1 MRAVQSLQGFQVSA
15 EELDPEEPEEE
26 PELVEL
32 TLDAW
37 ARAEEGRR
45 RGMAEVELH
54 AGEPWNL
61 YARRWVVAWLCGHEE
76 LVGPE
81 LWGHGLERPPNTL
94 RALGPVLAW
103 AARAGL
109 MERTGRTTPSVLSHL
124 SPAWVWRSLVFGR
137 RPEDVTPPG

>member
-45 RGMAEVELH
+45 RGMAEV
-54 AGEPWNL
+54 AVIPD
-61 YARRWVVAWLCGHEE
+61 
-76 LVGPE
+76 P
-81 LWGHGLERPPNTL
+81 RPKL
-94 RALGPVLAW
+94 K
-103 AARAGL
+103 AA
-109 MERTGRTTPSVLSHL
+109 E
-124 SPAWVWRSLVFGR
+124 
-137 RPEDVTPPG
+137 